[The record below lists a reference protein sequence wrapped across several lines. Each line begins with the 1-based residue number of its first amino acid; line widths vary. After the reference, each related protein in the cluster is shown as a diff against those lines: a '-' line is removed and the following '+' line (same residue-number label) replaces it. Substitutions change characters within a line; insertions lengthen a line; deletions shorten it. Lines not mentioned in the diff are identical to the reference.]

1 MKTET
6 EVNRNSIKTILRRI
20 QLGSFFEVNNSIYVK
35 VLREGDSNQD
45 AFHTAVC
52 VLSGEEDMIDYSILG
67 RITTIKCTEKVTAVD
82 KVTFDLKDI

>member
-6 EVNRNSIKTILRRI
+6 AVNRNSIKTILRKI
-20 QLGSFFEVNNSIYVK
+20 QFGSFFELNNSIYIK
-35 VLREGDSNQD
+35 VLGEGDSNQD

-52 VLSGEEDMIDYSILG
+52 VLSGEKDTEDYSFLG
-67 RITTIKCTEKVTAVD
+67 RVTTIKCTTKVTAVD